1 VAGNQQ
7 GETAV
12 KTAIIAA
19 AIAVGAVTAA
29 GAASA
34 TDYVTIPL
42 ETTVNAPADVAWK
55 KVSGYCLIGAWFK
68 TTCTISSGTDNE
80 VGAVR
85 LIAGRVSE
93 VLVAKTA
100 WSYTYAQPKSPIDYH
115 GTLEIRPVDKKTSKL
130 LYTLVYDA
138 AGLPD
143 PSKKDADVA
152 NRTKQFTGLLAT
164 IKAAAEAK

>member
-1 VAGNQQ
+1 MKTIISLAATTVALSL
-7 GETAV
+7 
-12 KTAIIAA
+12 
-19 AIAVGAVTAA
+19 A

-34 TDYVTIPL
+34 ATDFVTIPL

-55 KVSGYCLIGAWFK
+55 KIAGYCDIGAWLK
-68 TTCTISSGTDNE
+68 TTCTIASGTDNQ

-85 LIAGRVSE
+85 VIAGRVTE
-93 VLVAKTA
+93 LMVAKTA
-100 WSYTYAQPKSPIDYH
+100 WSYTYSQPKSPIDYH

-130 LYTLVYDA
+130 FYTLVYDA
-138 AGLPD
+138 AALPD